1 MIAQRESFRKTGD
14 GIYRCTSLERFTWL
28 DHGFSTRRSVALPHS
43 ITTLRQIHSDLVRN
57 AHVLADRAMEGDS
70 LISNEPG
77 KVIGVRTADCVP
89 ILLVDAETR
98 SVAAIHAGWRGTA
111 ANIAGRTIEHMGH
124 VFQTNP
130 LHIFAAIG
138 PAIGSCCYEVGFD
151 VAEQFRGILPEL
163 AVDGKNRVMLD
174 LPEANRRL
182 LLSAGVPCTQVYP
195 SELCTF
201 CNSDDFFSY
210 RREQANP
217 GRLISFVSTG
227 SDHSFVR

>member
-1 MIAQRESFRKTGD
+1 MIADAERGPFQRTGD
-14 GIYRCTSLERFTWL
+14 GIYRCTRLEQFKWL
-28 DHGFSTRRSVALPHS
+28 DHGFSTRRSVALPYS

-57 AHVLADRAMEGDS
+57 ARGLADRSMEGDS

-111 ANIAGRTIEHMGH
+111 ANIVVRTVEHMANA
-124 VFQTNP
+124 FQTNP

-138 PAIGSCCYEVGFD
+138 PAIGGCCYEVGLD
-151 VAEQFRGILPEL
+151 VAAQFKRTFPEL
-163 AVDGKNRVMLD
+163 ATDGQKRLMLD

-182 LLSAGVPCTQVYP
+182 LLSAGVPRTQVYP
-195 SELCTF
+195 SKLCTF

-217 GRLISFVSTG
+217 GRMISFISIRN
-227 SDHSFVR
+227 D